1 MVMRRERPDAALT
14 EQVASE
20 AFVPPPV
27 EVEFVAYAEDSILS
41 GRVALTADRL
51 TDLLNDHDQ
60 YTLIDVLVESLVD
73 GRAIERREVLV
84 DRDELSIVHL
94 LGPRGSSGRRVRTR
108 QHPVA
113 IQLGPYHVRGY
124 VHALPGSDPIE
135 SLRRRPPMVPVTDAW
150 IEHFVGDTLQ
160 RRRVS
165 AVLVNRHLMDWIV
178 EAEDDE
184 VEMPDIPIPRGGPLA
199 KDFTGS
205 VHAEPVEDSDE
216 DAEAAG
222 PLYRT
227 A

>member
-60 YTLIDVLVESLVD
+60 YTLVDVLVESLVD

-94 LGPRGSSGRRVRTR
+94 LGPRGSSDRRIRTR

-113 IQLGPYHVRGY
+113 VQLGPYHVRGY
-124 VHALPGSDPIE
+124 LHALPGSNPID
-135 SLRRRPPMVPVTDAW
+135 SIRRRPPMVPLTDAW
-150 IEHFVGDTLQ
+150 IEHFVGDVLQ

-178 EAEDDE
+178 EAKDDE
-184 VEMPDIPIPRGGPLA
+184 VEMPDIPIAAGGPLA
-199 KDFTGS
+199 KDFTGA
-205 VHAEPVEDSDE
+205 VHVEPADE
-216 DAEAAG
+216 DDDDAAIS
-222 PLYRT
+222 LT

>member
-1 MVMRRERPDAALT
+1 MVMGRGPAEAVAA
-14 EQVASE
+14 EPVGPAR
-20 AFVPPPV
+20 AVPPTP

-51 TDLLNDHDQ
+51 TDLLNEHDQ
-60 YTLIDVLVESLVD
+60 YTLVDVLVESLVD

-94 LGPRGSSGRRVRTR
+94 LGPRGSSDRRIRTR

-113 IQLGPYHVRGY
+113 LQLGPYHVRGY
-124 VHALPGSDPIE
+124 LHALPGSDPIA
-135 SLRRRPPMVPVTDAW
+135 SIRRRPPMVPLTEAW
-150 IEHFVGDTLQ
+150 IEHFVGDVLQ

-178 EAEDDE
+178 EAKDQE
-184 VEMPDIPIPRGGPLA
+184 VEMPDIPIERGGPLA
-199 KDFTGS
+199 KDFTGAL
-205 VHAEPVEDSDE
+205 HFEPVDE
-216 DAEAAG
+216 DEDEADG
-222 PLYRT
+222 SLPRT

>member
-1 MVMRRERPDAALT
+1 MVMRREQADAVAPDTPAV
-14 EQVASE
+14 EP
-20 AFVPPPV
+20 FVPPTP

-135 SLRRRPPMVPVTDAW
+135 SLRRRPPMVPLTDAW
-150 IEHFVGDTLQ
+150 IEHFVGDVLQ

-178 EAEDDE
+178 EAQDDE
-184 VEMPDIPIPRGGPLA
+184 VEMPDIPIAHGGPLA

-205 VHAEPVEDSDE
+205 VHVEPVDDDDE
-216 DAEAAG
+216 GNDG
-222 PLYRT
+222 ST
-227 A
+227 AITLTA

>member
-1 MVMRRERPDAALT
+1 MRGAASPGIEIIGRRLRMVMRRERPDAALT

-60 YTLIDVLVESLVD
+60 YTLVDVLVESLVD

-94 LGPRGSSGRRVRTR
+94 LGPRGSSDRRIRTR

-124 VHALPGSDPIE
+124 LHALPGSNPID
-135 SLRRRPPMVPVTDAW
+135 SIRRASDAHPTAHPTRHPRPR
-150 IEHFVGDTLQ
+150 Q
-160 RRRVS
+160 
-165 AVLVNRHLMDWIV
+165 
-178 EAEDDE
+178 
-184 VEMPDIPIPRGGPLA
+184 PDRGGY
-199 KDFTGS
+199 S
-205 VHAEPVEDSDE
+205 
-216 DAEAAG
+216 
-222 PLYRT
+222 
-227 A
+227 